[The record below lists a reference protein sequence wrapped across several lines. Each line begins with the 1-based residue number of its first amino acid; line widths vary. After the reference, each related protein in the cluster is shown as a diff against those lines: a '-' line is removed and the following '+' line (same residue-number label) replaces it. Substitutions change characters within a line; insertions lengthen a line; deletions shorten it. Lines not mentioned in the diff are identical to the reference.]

1 MKNEIKV
8 EFTIE
13 NLKEWVD
20 KSSMAVFLFLSL
32 WILRLIIF
40 IPGITLTILGGLVF
54 LPVQAFFLSLVGLT
68 LSGTLVFL
76 VGKKRLFKKKRDRLK
91 EKHLD
96 IINLI
101 ETYNYK
107 FLALGVI
114 CPIAPT
120 DVICYMSSY
129 LGLPYRKYI
138 ITFIIANIPAVILY
152 SLIGESF
159 NSSIYNVIFIIITL
173 IIIAIVSLKLWNDM
187 KIAIN
192 NKEN

>member
-20 KSSMAVFLFLSL
+20 KSSMAIFLFLSL

-54 LPVQAFFLSLVGLT
+54 LPVQAFFLSLVGLI

-120 DVICYMSSY
+120 DVICYMLYVLIFRSS
-129 LGLPYRKYI
+129 L
-138 ITFIIANIPAVILY
+138 
-152 SLIGESF
+152 
-159 NSSIYNVIFIIITL
+159 
-173 IIIAIVSLKLWNDM
+173 
-187 KIAIN
+187 
-192 NKEN
+192 

>member
-54 LPVQAFFLSLVGLT
+54 LPVQAFFLSLVGLI

>member
-1 MKNEIKV
+1 MSNCS
-8 EFTIE
+8 
-13 NLKEWVD
+13 N
-20 KSSMAVFLFLSL
+20 
-32 WILRLIIF
+32 R
-40 IPGITLTILGGLVF
+40 
-54 LPVQAFFLSLVGLT
+54 
-68 LSGTLVFL
+68 
-76 VGKKRLFKKKRDRLK
+76 
-91 EKHLD
+91 
-96 IINLI
+96 
-101 ETYNYK
+101 
-107 FLALGVI
+107 
-114 CPIAPT
+114 
-120 DVICYMSSY
+120 CYMSSY